1 MSELEKILKDVLYGS
16 VGAVATVAEKTAE
29 IARGLVKKGGEV
41 MESSYDKT
49 EELRD
54 KGKQTLSAIGKQI
67 SELTDRI
74 RGTLKRGETEPEAA
88 TEQLKQ
94 EMEELE
100 VLEQELDDVSPAEQQ
115 ADPAAN
121 CEELL
126 EALLS
131 NAAGFA
137 DRVSEETGEIAMKV
151 SEAIDNFVNQ
161 PAQSAEKADAEA
173 PAEKAD
179 AEAPAEK
186 PAPEDEPAAEDQP
199 GNTAPVDV
207 EALLKGLQQK
217 LSAFGSRLQ
226 KALEEQQRAIAREKE
241 AAEARDDE
249 DGNG

>member
-151 SEAIDNFVNQ
+151 SEAIDNFVNR

-179 AEAPAEK
+179 ADAPAEKADAEAPAEK
-186 PAPEDEPAAEDQP
+186 P
-199 GNTAPVDV
+199 APVDV